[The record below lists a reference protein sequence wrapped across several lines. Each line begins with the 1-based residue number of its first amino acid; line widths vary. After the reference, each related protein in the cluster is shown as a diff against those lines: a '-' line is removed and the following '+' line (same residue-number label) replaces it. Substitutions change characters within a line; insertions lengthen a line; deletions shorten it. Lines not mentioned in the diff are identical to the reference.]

1 MWKDILKID
10 PDIASK
16 IKAAK
21 EKKAQE
27 IRAENKRIKDLR
39 AKGQGQQKNIN
50 ISNYNK
56 ERDDKK
62 RIAERKRKNEY
73 KRKWAET
80 NREKYRAY
88 GRLYHR
94 LKRTPTKE
102 ELEEEIENPTRLS
115 TLGPITG
122 RNKID
127 DRWKEE
133 VQNRPKNYNKIF
145 EIVRWLK
152 VQNKTVDRQN
162 ILEELVD
169 LPTNEDNE
177 AIEFIL
183 GE

>member
-1 MWKDILKID
+1 MWFDILKID

-39 AKGQGQQKNIN
+39 AKGQQEQEKVNEKQKARRTPEE
-50 ISNYNK
+50 K
-56 ERDDKK
+56 
-62 RIAERKRKNEY
+62 RKRKNEY
-73 KRKWAET
+73 QRKWAET

-145 EIVRWLK
+145 EIVRALK
-152 VQNKTVDRQN
+152 AQNKTVDRQN
-162 ILEELVD
+162 ILEELEE